1 MYEKYSGLKIPIPST
16 VILSHAKSGR
26 KICFNANYDRF
37 FSRPAKRRD
46 SLRIRGTRL
55 VSLLLLFF
63 SILIFLSCYPAARLK
78 PPPEEL
84 TPQKVLE
91 RFLLNQ
97 SQIKTS
103 SSLINFNYKSK
114 QGNFSG
120 DLELFLKK
128 PDSLAFRVKAFLGPD
143 YLSGVVYS
151 DTLLLYFPRLKIY
164 YKGITQNCSYDSI
177 YENEINLFCLLKFLA
192 VEIQIKEDR
201 AYYVGTDQNNCIYE
215 DSIQMWKRKFWLD
228 KKKSLLRRSI
238 WERLNSFE
246 IEQEKAQGFVIE
258 YKDFGKFSG
267 IKLPQT
273 IEIKSLDGKEKL
285 RLKFLEIQINSSIS
299 EKKFQLKIPED
310 AKPLK

>member
-1 MYEKYSGLKIPIPST
+1 MKLI
-16 VILSHAKSGR
+16 
-26 KICFNANYDRF
+26 
-37 FSRPAKRRD
+37 
-46 SLRIRGTRL
+46 
-55 VSLLLLFF
+55 SLLLLFYL
-63 SILIFLSCYPAARLK
+63 ILFFFNCYPASRLK

-91 RFLLNQ
+91 KAISNQ

-114 QGNFSG
+114 QGIFSG

-128 PDSLAFRVKAFLGPD
+128 PDSLAFRVNAFLGPD
-143 YLSGVVYS
+143 YISGVVYS
-151 DTLLLYFPRLKIY
+151 DTLLFYFPRLKKY

-177 YENEINLFCLLKFLA
+177 YENEISLFCLLKILA
-192 VEIQIKEDR
+192 VEIRIKEDR
-201 AYYVGTDQNNCIYE
+201 AYYTGADQKNYIYE

-228 KKKSLLRRSI
+228 KKESLLRRSI

-299 EKKFQLKIPED
+299 EKKFQLKIPEN

>member
-1 MYEKYSGLKIPIPST
+1 MSPSPFP
-16 VILSHAKSGR
+16 VILTPPSAREESVSISKILQSSRR
-26 KICFNANYDRF
+26 K
-37 FSRPAKRRD
+37 RD
-46 SLRIRGTRL
+46 SFRMTNIKK
-55 VSLLLLFF
+55 LLSCFY
-63 SILIFLSCYPAARLK
+63 LIFLFLNCYPAARLK
-78 PPPEEL
+78 PPPEEF
-84 TPQKVLE
+84 TPQNVLE

-103 SSLINFNYKSK
+103 SSLINFTYKSK

-128 PDSLAFRVKAFLGPD
+128 PDSLAFRVKALLGPD

-151 DTLLLYFPRLKIY
+151 DTLLLYFPRLKKY

-192 VEIQIKEDR
+192 VEIQKKETR
-201 AYYVGTDQNNCIYE
+201 AYYVGTDQKNCIYE
-215 DSIQMWKRKFWLD
+215 DSVQIWKRKFWLD
-228 KKKSLLRRSI
+228 KKESLLRKSI

-246 IEQEKAQGFVIE
+246 TEQEKARGFVIE

-273 IEIKSLDGKEKL
+273 VEIKSLDGKEKL
-285 RLKFLEIQINSSIS
+285 RLKFLEIQMNSSIS
-299 EKKFQLKIPED
+299 EKKFQLKIPDD

>member
-1 MYEKYSGLKIPIPST
+1 MSIIPRITKLELKM
-16 VILSHAKSGR
+16 
-26 KICFNANYDRF
+26 
-37 FSRPAKRRD
+37 
-46 SLRIRGTRL
+46 
-55 VSLLLLFF
+55 LLLF
-63 SILIFLSCYPAARLK
+63 SYLILFFLSCYPAARLK

-91 RFLLNQ
+91 KAISNQ

-114 QGNFSG
+114 QGSFSG

-143 YLSGVVYS
+143 YISGVVYS
-151 DTLLLYFPRLKIY
+151 DTLLFYFPRLKKY

-177 YENEINLFCLLKFLA
+177 YESEINLFCFLKILA

-201 AYYVGTDQNNCIYE
+201 AYYSGADQKNYLYE

-228 KKKSLLRRSI
+228 RKEALLKKSV
-238 WERLNSFE
+238 WERLNILE
-246 IEQEKAQGFVIE
+246 VAQEKAQGFVIE
-258 YKDFGKFSG
+258 YKDFRKFNG

-299 EKKFQLKIPED
+299 ENKFQLKIPD
-310 AKPLK
+310 NAKPLK

>member
-1 MYEKYSGLKIPIPST
+1 MYEKDSGFKISISST
-16 VILSHAKSGR
+16 VILSPATGGR
-26 KICFNANYDRF
+26 RISRF
-37 FSRPAKRRD
+37 FSHPVGD
-46 SLRIRGTRL
+46 SFRIINMKL
-55 VSLLLLFF
+55 ISLLLLFYL
-63 SILIFLSCYPAARLK
+63 ILFFFNCYPASRLK

-91 RFLLNQ
+91 KAISNQ

-114 QGNFSG
+114 QGIFSG

-128 PDSLAFRVKAFLGPD
+128 PDSLAFRVNAFLGPD
-143 YLSGVVYS
+143 YISGVVYS
-151 DTLLLYFPRLKIY
+151 DTLLFYFPRLKKY

-177 YENEINLFCLLKFLA
+177 YENEISLFCLLKILA
-192 VEIQIKEDR
+192 VEIRIKEDR
-201 AYYVGTDQNNCIYE
+201 AYYTGADQKNYIYE

-228 KKKSLLRRSI
+228 KKESLLRRSI

-299 EKKFQLKIPED
+299 EKKFQLKIPD
-310 AKPLK
+310 NAKPLP

>member
-1 MYEKYSGLKIPIPST
+1 MSIIPRITKLELKM
-16 VILSHAKSGR
+16 
-26 KICFNANYDRF
+26 
-37 FSRPAKRRD
+37 
-46 SLRIRGTRL
+46 
-55 VSLLLLFF
+55 LLLF
-63 SILIFLSCYPAARLK
+63 SYLILFFFSCYPAARLK

-91 RFLLNQ
+91 KAISNQ
-97 SQIKTS
+97 SQIKTT

-143 YLSGVVYS
+143 YISGVAYS
-151 DTLLLYFPRLKIY
+151 DTLLLYFPRLKKY
-164 YKGITQNCSYDSI
+164 YKGITQNCSCDSI
-177 YENEINLFCLLKFLA
+177 YEREINLFCLLKILT

-201 AYYVGTDQNNCIYE
+201 AYYSGADQKNYLYE

-228 KKKSLLRRSI
+228 RKEALLKKSV
-238 WERLNSFE
+238 WERLNILE
-246 IEQEKAQGFVIE
+246 VAQEKAQGFVIE
-258 YKDFGKFSG
+258 YKDFRKFNG

-299 EKKFQLKIPED
+299 ENKFQLKIPED

>member
-1 MYEKYSGLKIPIPST
+1 MYEKDSGFKISTPPT
-16 VILSHAKSGR
+16 VILTPPLAGEESATVSR
-26 KICFNANYDRF
+26 RF
-37 FSRPAKRRD
+37 FSRPVGD
-46 SLRIRGTRL
+46 SFRIINMKL
-55 VSLLLLFF
+55 ISLLLLFYL
-63 SILIFLSCYPAARLK
+63 ILFFFSCYPAARLK
-78 PPPEEL
+78 PFPEEL
-84 TPQKVLE
+84 TPRKVLE
-91 RFLLNQ
+91 KAISNQ

-128 PDSLAFRVKAFLGPD
+128 PDSLAFRVNAFLGPD
-143 YLSGVVYS
+143 YISGVVYS
-151 DTLLLYFPRLKIY
+151 DTLLFYFPRLKKY

-177 YENEINLFCLLKFLA
+177 YENEINLFCLLKILA

-201 AYYVGTDQNNCIYE
+201 AYYTGADQKNYIYE

-228 KKKSLLRRSI
+228 KKESLLRRSI

-299 EKKFQLKIPED
+299 EKKFQLKIPD
-310 AKPLK
+310 NAKPLP

>member
-1 MYEKYSGLKIPIPST
+1 MSPSPFP
-16 VILSHAKSGR
+16 VILTPPLAGEESASISKILQSSRR
-26 KICFNANYDRF
+26 KRDFFRMTNIKILLSCFY
-37 FSRPAKRRD
+37 
-46 SLRIRGTRL
+46 
-55 VSLLLLFF
+55 
-63 SILIFLSCYPAARLK
+63 LIFLFLNCYPTARLK

-97 SQIKTS
+97 NQIKTS
-103 SSLINFNYKSK
+103 SSLINFTYKSK
-114 QGNFSG
+114 QGSFSG

-151 DTLLLYFPRLKIY
+151 DTLLLYFPRLKKY

-201 AYYVGTDQNNCIYE
+201 AYYVGTDQKNCIYE
-215 DSIQMWKRKFWLD
+215 DSVQIWKRKFWLD
-228 KKKSLLRRSI
+228 KKESLLRKSI

-246 IEQEKAQGFVIE
+246 TEQEKARGFVIE

-273 IEIKSLDGKEKL
+273 VEIKSLDGKEKL
-285 RLKFLEIQINSSIS
+285 KLKFLEIQMNSSVS
-299 EKKFQLKIPED
+299 EKKFQLKIPDD

>member
-1 MYEKYSGLKIPIPST
+1 MYEKDSGFKISTPLT
-16 VILSHAKSGR
+16 VILTPPLAGEESATVSR
-26 KICFNANYDRF
+26 RF
-37 FSRPAKRRD
+37 FSRPVGD
-46 SLRIRGTRL
+46 SFRMTFMKLI
-55 VSLLLLFF
+55 SLLLLFYL
-63 SILIFLSCYPAARLK
+63 ILFFFSCYPAARLK

-91 RFLLNQ
+91 KAISNQ
-97 SQIKTS
+97 SQTKTS

-114 QGNFSG
+114 QGSFSG

-143 YLSGVVYS
+143 YISGVVYS
-151 DTLLLYFPRLKIY
+151 DTLLFYFPRLKKY

-177 YENEINLFCLLKFLA
+177 YENEISLFCLLKILA

-201 AYYVGTDQNNCIYE
+201 AYYTGADQKNYIYE
-215 DSIQMWKRKFWLD
+215 DSIQMWKRKFCLD
-228 KKKSLLRRSI
+228 KKEALLRKSI

-246 IEQEKAQGFVIE
+246 VEQEKAQGFMIE
-258 YKDFGKFSG
+258 YKDFRKFNG

-273 IEIKSLDGKEKL
+273 IEIKSLEGKEKL

>member
-1 MYEKYSGLKIPIPST
+1 MYEKYSGFKILTLPDL
-16 VILSHAKSGR
+16 ILSHTEDGR
-26 KICFNANYDRF
+26 KICRF
-37 FSRPAKRRD
+37 FSRPVKRWN
-46 SLRIRGTRL
+46 SLRITGIKL
-55 VSLLLLFF
+55 VSLFLLFY

-78 PPPEEL
+78 PSPEEL

-91 RFLLNQ
+91 GFISNQ

-103 SSLINFNYKSK
+103 SSLINFNYKST
-114 QGNFSG
+114 QGSFSG
-120 DLELFLKK
+120 DLELFSIN

-151 DTLLLYFPRLKIY
+151 DTLLLYFPRLKKY
-164 YKGITQNCSYDSI
+164 YKGITQNCSNDSV

-192 VEIQIKEDR
+192 VETMTKGNR
-201 AYYVGTDQNNCIYE
+201 AYHIGADQKNYIYV
-215 DSIQMWKRKFWLD
+215 DSIQIWKRKFWLD
-228 KKKSLLRRSI
+228 KNEPLLRKSI

-246 IEQEKAQGFVIE
+246 IEQENTQGFVIE

-273 IEIKSLDGKEKL
+273 VEIKSLDGKEKL

-299 EKKFQLKIPED
+299 EKKFQLKIPDD